1 MCQGS
6 KGTWHDYGSQRLI
19 IVLHNKPEKG
29 AFSPL
34 FLFEGKMTK
43 RLIRSDSQRRS
54 QTWVHE
60 NDDGGWTIEQ
70 KQHVGHVLEHN
81 KRLRDEWQKGQLT
94 GNTQKHW
101 QQVAEIPAN
110 VFMEL
115 KEKFGDYKDNPKAWR
130 KWLNDYDNRF
140 FRTGGGHI

>member
-1 MCQGS
+1 MS
-6 KGTWHDYGSQRLI
+6 
-19 IVLHNKPEKG
+19 
-29 AFSPL
+29 
-34 FLFEGKMTK
+34 K
-43 RLIRSDSQRRS
+43 RLLRSDSQRRS
-54 QTWVHE
+54 QTWLHE
-60 NDDGGWTIEQ
+60 NDGGGWTIEQ

-81 KRLRDEWQKGQLT
+81 KRLRDSWQKGQLT

-140 FRTGGGHI
+140 FRTSGGNV

>member
-1 MCQGS
+1 MS
-6 KGTWHDYGSQRLI
+6 
-19 IVLHNKPEKG
+19 
-29 AFSPL
+29 
-34 FLFEGKMTK
+34 K
-43 RLIRSDSQRRS
+43 RLLRNDSQRRS
-54 QTWVHE
+54 QTWLHE
-60 NDDGGWTIEQ
+60 NEGGGWTIEQ

-81 KRLRDEWQKGQLT
+81 KRLRDSWQKGQLT

-140 FRTGGGHI
+140 FRTSGGNV